1 MMHNA
6 QPTFTPLIMISIC
19 SALNNFASII
29 PDKILRSMNIM
40 LITKKALKIHD
51 LTICDLIGVI

>member
-1 MMHNA
+1 MMQNA

-19 SALNNFASII
+19 SPLNNFASII